1 MDTLDTQLSTHLEL
15 GTVSVVSLGIARK
28 PALVA
33 RALRTLAEAG
43 IEPEFVT
50 TTTGRV
56 TVHLADHVLR
66 TFPEKSAGPTSPTCR
81 TLA

>member
-1 MDTLDTQLSTHLEL
+1 MDPAEVAAALDGLDTQLSTHLEL

-33 RALRTLAEAG
+33 RALRTLADAG

-56 TVHLADHVLR
+56 TVHLPGARVR
-66 TFPEKSAGPTSPTCR
+66 ARNSAQ
-81 TLA
+81 AA